1 MSALSHVSSANYHDG
16 LSMAVA
22 VIAKDEAKFQG
33 DLNNALLK
41 DVKDMADRQAR
52 GAISKVRG
60 ASEGGSIIDVTT

>member
-1 MSALSHVSSANYHDG
+1 
-16 LSMAVA
+16 MAVA

-52 GAISKVRG
+52 GAISKVRS
-60 ASEGGSIIDVTT
+60 ANEGGSIIDVTT